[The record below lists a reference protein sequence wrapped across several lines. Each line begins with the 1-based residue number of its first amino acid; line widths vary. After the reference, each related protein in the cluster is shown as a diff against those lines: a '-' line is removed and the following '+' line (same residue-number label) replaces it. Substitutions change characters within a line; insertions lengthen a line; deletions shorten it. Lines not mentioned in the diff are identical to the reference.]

1 MKNSPIFIGGSSAVP
16 LRFGAGI
23 KDKVLEALDQG
34 VPVVTTAIDTEGI
47 PMADEVMVVT
57 TDAKD
62 MASKLI
68 ALYDD
73 RDRLEALSRD
83 GQTLINKNNFSTE
96 AVLKVIADNF
106 LIELMSFFYEL
117 PRHHFIQGVG
127 RSACRSE

>member
-1 MKNSPIFIGGSSAVP
+1 MGVDDELRRTAHFGKRSLQHRFGIGCQFEVAHRSAV
-16 LRFGAGI
+16 R
-23 KDKVLEALDQG
+23 
-34 VPVVTTAIDTEGI
+34 
-47 PMADEVMVVT
+47 ADEVMVVT